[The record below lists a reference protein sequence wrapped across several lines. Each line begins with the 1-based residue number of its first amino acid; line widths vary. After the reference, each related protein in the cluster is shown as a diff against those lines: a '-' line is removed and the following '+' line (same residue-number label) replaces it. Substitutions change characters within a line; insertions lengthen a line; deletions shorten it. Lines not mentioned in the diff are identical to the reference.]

1 MNGIFGCRFFSRT
14 ISQDLPPP
22 YSVTVAPHF
31 VQGTLHRVVK
41 GRYDGPLYLFT
52 TSQKRIVAMKII
64 SRLIAVILFVGF
76 FFFALRNTQEVT
88 LHFFLGYERT
98 DPLVLVLL
106 AFFVV
111 GAILGVLAM
120 TPIMFRHRREATRL
134 KKALAQ
140 IHKQQEEIAQA
151 QVQPPLPDSVI
162 TAQHIL

>member
-1 MNGIFGCRFFSRT
+1 
-14 ISQDLPPP
+14 
-22 YSVTVAPHF
+22 
-31 VQGTLHRVVK
+31 
-41 GRYDGPLYLFT
+41 
-52 TSQKRIVAMKII
+52 MKII
-64 SRLIAVILFVGF
+64 SRLIALILFVGF

-111 GAILGVLAM
+111 GAVLGVLAM
-120 TPIMFRHRREATRL
+120 TPIMLRHRREAARH
-134 KKALAQ
+134 KKALAL
-140 IHKQQEEIAQA
+140 IHKQQQEIAQA